1 MAHTTADP
9 TSGVAA
15 TRLRTGPGA
24 SGGSGGSGR
33 ATDEPTLG
41 ALLASASRD
50 LTGLVHSEIELAKTE
65 LKVEVSTAVKGGAMF
80 GAAAVLGGLALLL
93 LSHAAAWGLFAL
105 GLPAWVGFVIVAVVY
120 LLLAG
125 VFALIGKR
133 AVSKV
138 GPPERTVRTAKDT
151 AAFLK
156 SPLNGQPG

>member
-1 MAHTTADP
+1 MVDP
-9 TSGVAA
+9 IRGATA
-15 TRLRTGPGA
+15 TRLNAGTAASGRTGE
-24 SGGSGGSGR
+24 
-33 ATDEPTLG
+33 EPTLG
-41 ALLASASRD
+41 ALVASASRD

-65 LKVEVSTAVKGGAMF
+65 LKAEVSTAVKGGVMF
-80 GAAAVLGGLALLL
+80 GAAAVLGGLAVIL
-93 LSHAAAWGLFAL
+93 LSHAAAWGLVAA
-105 GLPAWVGFVIVAVVY
+105 GLPPWAGFLIIAAVY

-156 SPLNGQPG
+156 SPRGADAS